1 MALGLQPAS
10 QSQRPT
16 SSVPTSGAR
25 SQLER
30 SGKRGRGGCVS
41 LRQPQRERV
50 EQDVNRTRRV
60 GAGGAA
66 RAASAASRTPPGL
79 PRSSTH
85 IAATSAS
92 KCVSRAESAFERLEA
107 SGRAEEQPSGVAAAL
122 LLQRDLSAQVLHL
135 GSLQRVERAS
145 LDRDQQTECRVERA
159 GVALRPGSR
168 EQALRTA
175 SGFGRQH
182 RRALEE
188 RGRRGQAPAGLR
200 SAGRALELLGDVLVG
215 PRRGLGPMPGA
226 TVGIDLRIG
235 GLRQRAGA
243 RPAAPRSD
251 ADR

>member
-1 MALGLQPAS
+1 MALGLEPAS

-25 SQLER
+25 SQLEC
-30 SGKRGRGGCVS
+30 SGQRRRGRCVS

-50 EQDVNRTRRV
+50 EQDVNRTRRF

-66 RAASAASRTPPGL
+66 RAASAASSTPPGL
-79 PRSSTH
+79 SRSPTH

-92 KCVSRAESAFERLEA
+92 RCVSRARVGVERLEA

-122 LLQRDLSAQVLHL
+122 LLQRDLPAQVLHL
-135 GSLQRVERAS
+135 GGPQGVERAG
-145 LDRDQQTECRVERA
+145 LDRDQQPECRVERA

-188 RGRRGQAPAGLR
+188 RGRRGQAPARLR

-215 PRRGLGPMPGA
+215 PGRGVGPVPGT

-235 GLRQRAGA
+235 GLRQR
-243 RPAAPRSD
+243 PVHVLSLP
-251 ADR
+251 